1 MTQIH
6 YRSTEDTE
14 NSKQHLL
21 FFLRVLRV
29 LRASVVNPLT
39 MLVLACGQPGA
50 QPPGVT
56 LRLWAFGREGEEVQ
70 QLIPEFERRNPG
82 IRVQVQQI
90 PWIAAHEKLLTAYV
104 GDATPDLAQI
114 GNTWIPEFA
123 ALGALEPLGGW
134 IGRSEVV
141 DSTAYFGG
149 IWSTNTI
156 GDTVYGVPWYVDTRV
171 IFYRKDIL
179 ARAGYPEMPAT
190 WAEWRR
196 AMEAVKRE
204 LGPGRHAIFLPTNEW
219 AQPYV
224 FGMQTGSTLLD
235 SAGRY
240 GVFSDSAFRRAF
252 DFYVGLF
259 ESGLAPALGNVEIAN
274 VYQEFARGRFA
285 MWITGPWNLG
295 EFRKRLPADLQD
307 DWGTAP
313 LPAPDGDSAG
323 VSIAGGSSLAM
334 FRASRSKEA
343 AWRLVEFLS
352 STEQQDRFYRLTGDL
367 PARTDAWEA
376 TGLADDPKARAF
388 WLQLHRVRPI
398 PKVPEVELIATRVFE
413 SAEQVI
419 RGRRPAGAALEELDR
434 DVDRILEKRR
444 WMLDREAAR

>member
-1 MTQIH
+1 MKPEIVILSAAKEPQQRAGPFAALRMT
-6 YRSTEDTE
+6 
-14 NSKQHLL
+14 LL
-21 FFLRVLRV
+21 GRLPALI
-29 LRASVVNPLT
+29 LLASCTGPRHDAEET
-39 MLVLACGQPGA
+39 
-50 QPPGVT
+50 T
-56 LRLWAFGREGEEVQ
+56 LRFWAFGREGEEVQ

-82 IRVQVQQI
+82 IRVRVQQI

-123 ALGALEPLGGW
+123 ALGALEPLDGW
-134 IGRSEVV
+134 VGRSEVV
-141 DSTAYFGG
+141 DSAAYFGG

-156 GDTVYGVPWYVDTRV
+156 GDTLFGVPWYVDTRV
-171 IFYRKDIL
+171 IFYRKDLL
-179 ARAGYPEMPAT
+179 ARAGYPEMPTT
-190 WAEWRR
+190 WAGWRR
-196 AMEAVKRE
+196 AMQDLKRE
-204 LGPGRHAIFLPTNEW
+204 MGPNQYPIFLPTNEW

-224 FGMQTGSTLLD
+224 LGMQAGSTLLD

-240 GVFSDSAFRRAF
+240 GAFSDSAFRRAF
-252 DFYVGLF
+252 EFYVDLF
-259 ESGLAPALGNVEIAN
+259 ESGLAPAVGNVEIAN

-295 EFRKRLPADLQD
+295 EFRTRIPADLQD

-313 LPAPDGDSAG
+313 LPAPSGDSAG
-323 VSIAGGSSLAM
+323 VSIAGGASLAL
-334 FRASRSKEA
+334 FRASPHKAA

-352 STEQQDRFYRLTGDL
+352 STERQEKFYRLTGDL
-367 PARTDAWEA
+367 PARTAAWDS

-388 WLQLHRVRPI
+388 WVQLHRVRPI

-419 RGRRPAGAALEELDR
+419 RGSRSADVALEELDR

-444 WMLDREAAR
+444 WMLDREAAP

>member
-1 MTQIH
+1 MNRIH
-6 YRSTEDTE
+6 HGGTEDTE
-14 NSKQHLL
+14 EEQQML
-21 FFLRVLRV
+21 FPVLRV
-29 LRASVVNPLT
+29 LRASVVNLLT
-39 MLVLACGQPGA
+39 MLVVACGQPGA
-50 QPPGVT
+50 QAPGAT

-90 PWIAAHEKLLTAYV
+90 PWTAAHEKLLTAYV

-123 ALGALEPLGGW
+123 ALGALEPLDGW
-134 IGRSEVV
+134 IDRSDVV
-141 DSTAYFGG
+141 DSAAYFGG

-179 ARAGYPEMPAT
+179 ARAGYSEMPAT
-190 WAEWRR
+190 WAGWRR

-204 LGPGRHAIFLPTNEW
+204 LGPGRYAIFLPTNEW

-224 FGMQTGSTLLD
+224 LGMQAGSTLLD
-235 SAGRY
+235 TAGRY
-240 GVFSDSAFRRAF
+240 GAFSDSAFRRAF

-259 ESGLAPALGNVEIAN
+259 EGGLAPALGNVEIAN

-313 LPAPDGDSAG
+313 LPAPSGDSAG
-323 VSIAGGSSLAM
+323 VSIAGGSSLAI

-352 STEQQDRFYRLTGDL
+352 STEQQGRFYRLTGDL
-367 PARTDAWEA
+367 PARTEAWEG
-376 TGLADDPKARAF
+376 TGLAEDPHARAF

-419 RGRRPAGAALEELDR
+419 RGGRPSGAALVELDR